1 MVLKI
6 SVYVQLLF
14 VNQDPSLLCFF
25 KVSDALQIP
34 STDSAKNHDV
44 SPGSLRR
51 SNSSPSVM
59 SGSSD
64 TLSPRDSISDVVQ
77 FGPLPKTDKQN
88 LTAKSSD
95 SDKSDI
101 TGIGKMP
108 SQPVASAKRENERTE
123 SGTNY
128 ECENKS
134 MDVKF
139 GISDDDI
146 TNDLTASKATEVRNC
161 AQQVSQSGKL
171 NPDKDVSLS
180 APKEYTSMLTKQLSP
195 SPASSDTSS
204 TQDEVGELPSGI
216 RRVRGHTI
224 AVVQP
229 SGSPSEHGAS
239 KVFSSKSSISNDS
252 SKVGVSPSFVFLQFY
267 HSGQLQTNEM
277 PFLLP
282 NNEVGKIFKFSKKLF
297 LLNCLYIEYDM
308 QISLTA
314 PGSWRRGAGRG

>member
-1 MVLKI
+1 MGISGYGITILVLKVFVRQ
-6 SVYVQLLF
+6 SPVVMVTSRSYNVPYVCF
-14 VNQDPSLLCFF
+14 VFLQ
-25 KVSDALQIP
+25 VSDALQIP
-34 STDSAKNHDV
+34 SSDSAKNHDI

-77 FGPLPKTDKQN
+77 FGPLPKLDKQK

-95 SDKSDI
+95 SDTSDI
-101 TGIGKMP
+101 IGKMP
-108 SQPVASAKRENERTE
+108 SQPVASAKREKERTE
-123 SGTNY
+123 SETKF

-139 GISDDDI
+139 GISDGDI
-146 TNDLTASKATEVRNC
+146 TDDLTATKSTEVREC
-161 AQQVSQSGKL
+161 AQQASQSDKL
-171 NPDKDVSLS
+171 DLDKDVSLS

-216 RRVRGHTI
+216 RKVRGHTI

-239 KVFSSKSSISNDS
+239 KLLFSSKSSGSNDS
-252 SKVGVSPSFVFLQFY
+252 SKVGVSPSFVFLQLY
-267 HSGQLQTNEM
+267 HSGQVQINEV
-277 PFLLP
+277 PLLLP
-282 NNEVGKIFKFSKKLF
+282 NNEVGKVFNFQMGWS
-297 LLNCLYIEYDM
+297 C
-308 QISLTA
+308 
-314 PGSWRRGAGRG
+314 